1 MGREED
7 TVQEQYHGVH
17 DSFHEASRHGYV
29 RVYLYFFLFGL
40 IAALLGVWAMLQN
53 DTTSIPAAIARTNWP
68 TPPDP
73 TKLQTCND
81 MNKFHALFSIL
92 CFAQAAVMFGLALML
107 WKFNGCCCWIFTI
120 VFVIGY
126 TFIMLA
132 ETAVLVM
139 AILWTWNNA
148 ASSYC
153 LQYVPS
159 FYNNSLIFLEV
170 TCGVL
175 GFQALFG
182 TFFVIYYGL
191 CTATR
196 EAGSHL
202 VTRDADDREPLVVHH

>member
-1 MGREED
+1 VD
-7 TVQEQYHGVH
+7 LEQR
-17 DSFHEASRHGYV
+17 SIILLRMFFIFCCLTASSHFNVCFR
-29 RVYLYFFLFGL
+29 
-40 IAALLGVWAMLQN
+40 
-53 DTTSIPAAIARTNWP
+53 
-68 TPPDP
+68 
-73 TKLQTCND
+73 
-81 MNKFHALFSIL
+81 
-92 CFAQAAVMFGLALML
+92 FAQ
-107 WKFNGCCCWIFTI
+107 
-120 VFVIGY
+120 
-126 TFIMLA
+126 
-132 ETAVLVM
+132 
-139 AILWTWNNA
+139 
-148 ASSYC
+148 